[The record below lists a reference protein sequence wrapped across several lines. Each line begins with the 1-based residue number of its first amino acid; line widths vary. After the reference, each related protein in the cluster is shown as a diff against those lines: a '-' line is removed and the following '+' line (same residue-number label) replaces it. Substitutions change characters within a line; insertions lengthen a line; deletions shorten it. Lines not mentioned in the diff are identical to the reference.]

1 MKHLT
6 LLIIFAASALL
17 SQLSAQPAPRQVDK
31 IPATATIMP
40 LSENWRMDGDIPAH
54 TLTLSI
60 QGLANRDCPRVYL
73 EYPAHWQWEIVRP
86 LITFFEKRHGIKFE
100 RLATDDN
107 DAALSRF
114 AKYAKGC
121 VVWDKT
127 VRSSLIVAFT
137 ISGIEDLVIVTED
150 QLPLAA
156 RHDLK
161 PVVDLRGKFTGKTDA
176 QIYQWAYDN
185 YYARCSR
192 DYYVVM
198 GGHAGAEMQPGI
210 ADFGIRQRAFF
221 SDLSANPRHPEEL
234 ALLKRILA
242 GQNPASIVLGWHSYG
257 KDTEAQHTTLT
268 SSHGLKMEGLHN
280 LPNVSFTCQI
290 PLTPDFKYK
299 NNHNVKPGKK
309 YTAGNK
315 VYLAAVST
323 DSMGI
328 GAWTKPG
335 RGEIPYAWQVLVNWS
350 WMNPPALQYF
360 YESKTPGD
368 FFIGGLSGPGYMYP
382 QSIPADK
389 FPALMKD
396 MRALMKKLDLNVLE
410 IMEHTEGHRNFG
422 AANLSREVV
431 DRYYKEF
438 PDIIGFINGYSAA
451 QTFDLR
457 NGQPLISY
465 DYYLAASC
473 PVDDAVADLD
483 ELIRLND
490 KRPYFLLIHVRESNT
505 VEKVKQII
513 DRLGE
518 KVEVLPL
525 DIFLKMA
532 ADKKTYKTRYHQGGG
547 NPETKHKPGDV

>member
-1 MKHLT
+1 MKHITTIITLALFCLT
-6 LLIIFAASALL
+6 PLA
-17 SQLSAQPAPRQVDK
+17 AQPAPRQVDK
-31 IPATATIMP
+31 APATATIIP

-54 TLTLSI
+54 ALTLSI
-60 QGLANRDCPRVYL
+60 QGLANRDYPRVYL
-73 EYPAHWQWEIVRP
+73 EYPTHWQWEIVRP
-86 LITFFEKRHGIKFE
+86 LITFLEKRHGVKFE
-100 RLATDDN
+100 RLAVDDN

-121 VVWDKT
+121 VVWDKA

-137 ISGIEDLVIVTED
+137 ISGVEDLVIVTGD

-156 RHDLK
+156 RHGLK

-185 YYARCSR
+185 YHARCSR

-221 SDLSANPRHPEEL
+221 SDLSANPKHPAEL

-268 SSHGLKMEGLHN
+268 GSYGLKMEGLHN

-290 PLTPDFKYK
+290 PLTPDFKYE

-309 YTAGNK
+309 DVAGNK

-328 GAWTKPG
+328 GTWTKPG
-335 RGEIPYAWQVLVNWS
+335 RGEIPYAWQVLGNWS

-360 YESKTPGD
+360 YESKTPND
-368 FFIGGLSGPGYMYP
+368 YFIGGLSGPGYMYP
-382 QSIPADK
+382 QSVPADK

-422 AANLSREVV
+422 IANLSREVG

-465 DYYLAASC
+465 DYYLAVNCS
-473 PVDDAVADLD
+473 VDDAVADLD

-490 KRPYFLLIHVRESNT
+490 RRPYFLLIHIRESNT

-513 DRLGE
+513 DRLSE

-532 ADKKTYKTRYHQGGG
+532 ADKKTYETRYQQGGG
-547 NPETKHKPGDV
+547 KTETKHKPGDV